1 VLSLSKII
9 TILEDLQTGS
19 SQLSSGSFYFGD
31 PWEFGASNRIQYPFV
46 GCRLISSNINGK
58 IMTTSLNLFFCDL
71 VHKDESNESQVL
83 SDMTR
88 ASYRFYAELKK
99 ELEDN
104 YTATI
109 NATSSITPFTERFDD
124 EVSGVEVNINIEQF
138 YDRSTCE

>member
-1 VLSLSKII
+1 VRSLSQII
-9 TILEDLQTGS
+9 TLLESLQTGS
-19 SQLSSGSFYFGD
+19 SQLSNGSFYFGD

-58 IMTTSLNLFFCDL
+58 IFTTSLNLFFCDL

-88 ASYRFYAELKK
+88 AALRYYSELKE

-104 YTATI
+104 YPATL
-109 NATSSITPFTERFDD
+109 NVASALTPFTERFDD
-124 EVSGVEVNINIEQF
+124 ECSGVEMNINIEQF
-138 YDRSTCE
+138 FDRSTCA